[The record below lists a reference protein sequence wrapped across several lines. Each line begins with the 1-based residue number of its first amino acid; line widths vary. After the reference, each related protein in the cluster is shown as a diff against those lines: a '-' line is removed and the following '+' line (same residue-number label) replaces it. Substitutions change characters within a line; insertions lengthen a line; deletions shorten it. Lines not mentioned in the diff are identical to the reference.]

1 MRSAIILLAFG
12 FAALMN
18 ASTEALA
25 QSLKGSRGSL
35 DLQNRIAKEHDFTFT
50 RSTAQVKRFVSS
62 GYLVPVRSN
71 GDFHVKRISHPYARP
86 EVALFIERLGRQYRA
101 ACGEL
106 LVITSLTRP
115 TNRQPRNASSRSVH
129 PTGMAMDVRR
139 STNRN
144 CRAWLERNLLQLEGA
159 GVIEA
164 TRENRPPHYHIA
176 VFPRQYSAYVER
188 KLETGEAEPRLAS
201 TAEERRIAEY
211 RVRRGDSLWSIA
223 ERHGTSI
230 SDLRAANDLRSSRI
244 YAGQVLTM
252 PAGK

>member
-1 MRSAIILLAFG
+1 MRSAIIILAFG
-12 FAALMN
+12 FAALTN

-25 QSLKGSRGSL
+25 QSLKGSRASL

-50 RSTAQVKRFVSS
+50 RSTAEVKRFVSS

-71 GDFHVKRISHPYARP
+71 GDYHVKRISHPYARP

-101 ACGEL
+101 ACGEQ

-115 TNRQPRNASSRSVH
+115 TNRQPRNASARSVH

-139 STNRN
+139 STNRR
-144 CRAWLERNLLQLEGA
+144 CRSWLERNLLQLEGA

-176 VFPRQYSAYVER
+176 VFPRQYASYVER
-188 KLETGEAEPRLAS
+188 KLEAGEPEPRLAS
-201 TAEERRIAEY
+201 IAEEQRIAEY

-230 SDLRAANDLRSSRI
+230 SDIRAANDLRSSRI
-244 YAGQVLTM
+244 YAGQVLTV
-252 PAGK
+252 PAGR